1 MKNFFKIIFLSVAL
15 QIHAAGEQ
23 ETVKYNSHGLR
34 YIWNTRTVKLNQ
46 VSKTKFNYFCKGISR
61 GPNLPLLWKLVPS

>member
-1 MKNFFKIIFLSVAL
+1 MKNFFKIIFLSVVL

-34 YIWNTRTVKLNQ
+34 YI
-46 VSKTKFNYFCKGISR
+46 
-61 GPNLPLLWKLVPS
+61 